1 MQLRVVVQLTL
12 VEAVRSLSRNLVR
25 SGLAMLGIAVA
36 VAIVI
41 TVIALGR
48 AAIQSAE
55 EELDKLGNNLVWVE
69 AGSRTVSGARTGSH
83 GTTTLT
89 VRDAEAIREL
99 PLIKEVSENVDG
111 NFLVIYEGRNWRARW
126 RGVAPSYRTIRRW
139 DMARGAFF
147 DDVHV
152 EQAARVVVIGETV
165 RRELFGSIDPT
176 GEDPRPAGGAVGGP
190 TPRDLASPID
200 PIGQRVRINNIDFE
214 VIGLLARKGEST
226 TGQDQDD
233 TVMMPWTTAMKR
245 IVGKDQ
251 TWLEDIMC
259 SAISTDA
266 VKPAIT
272 QVSELLRQR
281 HHIEPGEPDDFN
293 IRHPE
298 EVVHARIR
306 MTNTLRMLLLLL
318 ASIAMAVGGIGV
330 MNVMLASVSQ
340 RVAEIGLRCAVG
352 ARPSAIQLQ
361 FLGEAV
367 VLSLLG
373 GVAGV
378 VLGELSASLFEGQ
391 LGWRLA
397 MSPGISVIAVISSI
411 AVGVAFGLYPA
422 VRAARVDPIV
432 ALRTE

>member
-1 MQLRVVVQLTL
+1 MQLRLVVQLMI
-12 VEAVRSLSRNLVR
+12 VEAVRSLSRNVVR
-25 SGLAMLGIAVA
+25 SGLAILGIAVA

-48 AAIQSAE
+48 AAIEAAE
-55 EELDKLGNNLVWVE
+55 AELAKLGDNLVWVE

-89 VRDAEAIREL
+89 VRDAEAIRREV

-111 NFLVIYEGRNWRARW
+111 GFLVIYEGRNWRTRW

-139 DMARGAFF
+139 ELARGAFF
-147 DDVHV
+147 DDDHT
-152 EQAARVVVIGETV
+152 ENAARVIVIGETV
-165 RRELFGSIDPT
+165 RRELF
-176 GEDPRPAGGAVGGP
+176 AGV
-190 TPRDLASPID
+190 D
-200 PIGQRVRINNIDFE
+200 PIGERVRISNIDFE
-214 VIGLLARKGEST
+214 VIGVLAAKGQSG

-251 TWLEDIMC
+251 TWLDDILC
-259 SAISTDA
+259 SATSADA
-266 VKPAIT
+266 VKPAIA

-281 HHIEPGEPDDFN
+281 HHIEVGAPDDFN

-298 EVVHARIR
+298 EVVQARIR
-306 MTNTLRMLLLLL
+306 TTNTLRMLLLLL
-318 ASIAMAVGGIGV
+318 ASVAMAVGGIGV

-340 RVAEIGLRCAVG
+340 RVTEIGLRCAVG
-352 ARPSAIQLQ
+352 ARPAAIQLQ

-373 GVAGV
+373 GALGV
-378 VLGELSASLFEGQ
+378 MLGELSAYVFEDK
-391 LGWRLA
+391 LGWTLA
-397 MSPGISVIAVISSI
+397 MSLEISAAAVVASL
-411 AVGVAFGLYPA
+411 AVGVVFGLYPA